1 MTASTGTEKKYDRE
15 VQLLEA
21 VIAQQPGW
29 QQAYATIV
37 NSYRPYLF
45 QRCMRHLRNVAD
57 AEDVLQEVFMNAYR
71 FANRYQGRASLKTW
85 LTTIA
90 DNQCN
95 TFLRKR
101 QRYTFVQ
108 HLLAVIDIHEAA
120 QVAAEEALKEEQQ
133 RIVAEA
139 MAKISPRAREIL
151 SLRYWS
157 ELPLEDIAQTLGIG
171 LSATK
176 MRLHRAHQQCFGV
189 VDAKCIFAT

>member
-1 MTASTGTEKKYDRE
+1 MTASTGTKDKYDRE
-15 VQLLEA
+15 VQLLQ
-21 VIAQQPGW
+21 VVTAQEPGW
-29 QQAYATIV
+29 QQAYATVV

-45 QRCMRHLRNVAD
+45 QRCMRHLRNAAD
-57 AEDVLQEVFMNAYR
+57 AEDVLQEVFLNAYR
-71 FANRYQGRASLKTW
+71 FAHRYQGRASVKTW

-101 QRYTFVQ
+101 KRYTSVQ

-120 QVAAEEALKEEQQ
+120 EAASAAQKEEQR

-139 MAKISPRAREIL
+139 MAKVSPKAREIL
-151 SLRYWS
+151 SLRYWL

-189 VDAKCIFAT
+189 IDPEYTVVA